1 MTPESNRPSKLR
13 SPAYP
18 FIGLEE
24 ALARART
31 LFDNEQQRYVKVDVA
46 VGHWGYS
53 AKSSGGHQ
61 TIAALRAF
69 NLLEGDGSVRL
80 TERAVQILGPGGPHQ
95 ASLIRR
101 TALAPPIYATLWER
115 YKNDLPPDQALSI
128 YLTRELGFN
137 PGSVDGF
144 LRAYKATLSF
154 AQLQESAGYGPEIA
168 QAPSEA
174 PVPHLPD
181 FTLRYP
187 LRKDNWVEL
196 RVLQKIDPSEAAQ
209 IRMLVETWLET
220 ITDRS

>member
-1 MTPESNRPSKLR
+1 MTAESNRPTKLR

-31 LFDNEQQRYVKVDVA
+31 LFENEKNGYVKVDIA
-46 VGHWGYS
+46 VGYWGYS

-69 NLLEGDGSVRL
+69 NLLEGDGPVRL
-80 TERAVQILGPGGPHQ
+80 TERAVQILRAPGDAHQ
-95 ASLIRR
+95 AGLIRR
-101 TALAPPIYATLWER
+101 TALAPPVYATLWER
-115 YKNDLPPDQALSI
+115 YKNDLPPDQALTV

-137 PGSVDGF
+137 PSSVDGF

-154 AQLQESAGYGPEIA
+154 AQLQEVAGGPEIA
-168 QAPSEA
+168 QGPSEA
-174 PVPHLPD
+174 LVSHLPD
-181 FTLRYP
+181 LTLRYP

-196 RVLQKIDPSEAAQ
+196 RVLQKIDPGEAEQ
-209 IRMLVETWLET
+209 IRRLVEIWLET

>member
-1 MTPESNRPSKLR
+1 MPPEANHPPKRR

-31 LFDNEQQRYVKVDVA
+31 LFENERNGYVKVDIA
-46 VGHWGYS
+46 VGYWGYS
-53 AKSSGGHQ
+53 EKSSGGHQ

-69 NLLEGDGSVRL
+69 NLLEGEGAVRL
-80 TERAVQILGPGGPHQ
+80 TERAVQLLGPGGPLQ

-101 TALAPPIYATLWER
+101 TALTPPIYATLSEH
-115 YKNDLPPDQALSI
+115 YKDGLPSDQAVTV

-137 PGSVDGF
+137 PSSVDGF
-144 LRAYKATLSF
+144 LRAYKATLLF
-154 AQLQESAGYGPEIA
+154 AQLQEAAAAPEIA
-168 QAPSEA
+168 PGPSETSA
-174 PVPHLPD
+174 PHRPD
-181 FTLRYP
+181 LMLRYP

-196 RVLQKIDPSEAAQ
+196 RVLQKIDPGEAEQ
-209 IRMLVETWLET
+209 IRRLVEIWLET

>member
-1 MTPESNRPSKLR
+1 MTPEANRPPKRR

-31 LFDNEQQRYVKVDVA
+31 LFENERQGYIKVDIA
-46 VGHWGYS
+46 VGYWGYS

-69 NLLEGDGSVRL
+69 ALLEGDGSVRL

-95 ASLIRR
+95 AGLIRR
-101 TALAPPIYATLWER
+101 TALTPPVYATLWER
-115 YKNDLPPDQALSI
+115 YKNDLPPDQALTV

-137 PGSVDGF
+137 PSSVEGF

-154 AQLQESAGYGPEIA
+154 AQLQETTVAGPEIA
-168 QAPSEA
+168 PGPSEA
-174 PVPHLPD
+174 PAPLPNL
-181 FTLRYP
+181 TLRYP

-196 RVLQKIDPSEAAQ
+196 RVLQKIDPGEAEQ
-209 IRMLVETWLET
+209 IRRLVETWLET